1 MVNMLTTSN
10 KTNIIILYLSHYFLI
25 LLFKNA
31 RSTYGKISF
40 DQCAFKNCFALFFS
54 SLMDLKYICYT
65 VNSPLTN
72 TSLDG
77 QPSGVDPCH
86 CPVIWLQLCSNND
99 IIIILLLL
107 LLLLL
112 LSSLLLSLS
121 LSLSLKLLNILIVII
136 LSSFSIIL
144 LFITIIIIVIFIIV
158 LQSW

>member
-1 MVNMLTTSN
+1 MSTTSN
-10 KTNIIILYLSHYFLI
+10 KTNIIVLYLSYYFLI

-31 RSTYGKISF
+31 RSTFGKISF

-65 VNSPLTN
+65 VDSPLTN

-99 IIIILLLL
+99 IIIILL